1 MLTQQIWSALGATL
15 TQTHFPIV
23 LLGSLMQLLFLKE
36 TRFPRRRILLLF
48 AAHLAFVACSLVNTW
63 NPVLGAQTFTL
74 PAQITGYAVLG
85 SLFTHLLFE
94 KIMPRLGPKPPLI
107 MQDLFFGALM
117 LFVGYLAVSVAGFN
131 LSALVPTSAVLTA
144 VLGLA
149 LQDTLG
155 NFISGLTLQLDHSL
169 KVGDWIRIDGTEGRV
184 SEIRWRYLALET
196 RNWETVILP
205 NSLLM
210 KNKVM
215 VLGKRREQ
223 PQQWRRWV
231 YFQVDF
237 RFSPYLVIDAVSK
250 MLQRDFSL
258 LPAVATDPAPNC
270 ILMGYEMGY
279 AKYAVRYWLKDLGID
294 DPTDHEVRTRLYFA
308 LQRAGI
314 SMALPAQTLF
324 INQRNEA
331 DAAQEWEKELL
342 QRKNA
347 LQHLQLFHSLTG
359 DELDLLA
366 PKLIPAP
373 FGRGEV
379 LTHQG
384 AEGHWLYI
392 IQSGNVSVRFQNEA
406 GQIREVN
413 QLHAGDFFGEMSLL
427 TGAQRTATIVALD
440 DIFCYQLDKQ
450 TFQSIIQQRP
460 DLAEYLADVLLLRQ
474 TEYQRVKK
482 EMDLTHSEEIRE
494 SRANLMD
501 RISHFFGLSPF
512 K

>member
-1 MLTQQIWSALGATL
+1 MTPPIWSALGAAL
-15 TQTHFPIV
+15 TQTHFPIIV
-23 LLGSLMQLLFLKE
+23 LGSLLLLLILKGAQ
-36 TRFPRRRILLLF
+36 FPRRRILLLF
-48 AAHLAFVACSLVNTW
+48 LAHLVFVGATLANTW
-63 NPVLGAQTFTL
+63 NPLFPVQTFVL
-74 PAQITGYAVLG
+74 PAEITGYAVLG
-85 SLFTHLLFE
+85 SLFTHLIFE
-94 KIMPRLGPKPPLI
+94 KLLPRLGPKPPLI

-117 LFVGYLAVSVAGFN
+117 LFVGYLAASAAGFN

-155 NFISGLTLQLDHSL
+155 NFISGLTLQMDHSL
-169 KVGDWIRIDGTEGRV
+169 QVGDWIRIDGVEGQV

-215 VLGKRREQ
+215 VLGKRRDQ
-223 PQQWRRWV
+223 PQQLRRWV
-231 YFQVDF
+231 YFQVDY
-237 RFSPYLVIDAVSK
+237 RHSPYQVIDAASK
-250 MLQRDFSL
+250 MLQRDLNF

-279 AKYAVRYWLKDLGID
+279 AKYAVRYWLKDLNID

-314 SMALPAQTLF
+314 SMALPVQTLLLK
-324 INQRNEA
+324 QRNENDNA
-331 DAAQEWEKELL
+331 LEWEQELL
-342 QRKNA
+342 QRKRA
-347 LQHLQLFHSLTG
+347 LQHLQLFHSLT
-359 DELDLLA
+359 DEELELLA
-366 PKLIPAP
+366 PKLMPAP

-392 IQSGNVSVRFQNEA
+392 IQSGSVSVRMQNEA

-427 TGAQRTATIVALD
+427 TGAKRTATIVALND
-440 DIFCYQLDKQ
+440 VFCYQLDKQ
-450 TFQSIIQQRP
+450 TFQEIMQQRP
-460 DLAEYLADVLLLRQ
+460 DLAEYLADVLVLRQ
-474 TEYQRVKK
+474 NEYKRVKK
-482 EMDLTHSEEIRE
+482 EMALASAEEPPE
-494 SRANLMD
+494 SRANLME
-501 RISHFFGLSPF
+501 RISRFFGV
-512 K
+512 